1 MQSNPTA
8 FQILEMLDITEEKN
22 FFFFF
27 FLGNRNWD
35 KTAVTANALLLV
47 PLAYFQEALVPNI
60 HWEIADVYQL
70 K

>member
-22 FFFFF
+22 FFFWG
-27 FLGNRNWD
+27 GNRNWD